1 MSLEKSFELKEIL
14 SITTKKNL
22 IEGKSIKK
30 YNFFLKI
37 SFGFQLN
44 FRFLQIEYFYLN
56 VLIICLKSILL
67 FKF

>member
-30 YNFFLKI
+30 YIFFLKI

-56 VLIICLKSILL
+56 VCTHNLSEINI
-67 FKF
+67 FV